1 MIFSKQFICLGKQ
14 YSTFYDHVPAP
25 MFRREFTVKK
35 KVSSCTVT
43 ITALG
48 FYDLFCNAR
57 KITKECFA
65 PYISAPTELVYHDTY
80 DITEALQNRKKLSR
94 RSGWYRLSE

>member
-1 MIFSKQFICLGKQ
+1 
-14 YSTFYDHVPAP
+14 
-25 MFRREFTVKK
+25 MFRREFTVGK
-35 KVSSCTVT
+35 SDCSCIVT
-43 ITALG
+43 ITVRG

-80 DITEALQNRKKLSR
+80 DITESLQNRKKTVSAFWLVSAFR
-94 RSGWYRLSE
+94 MTSDGSTGSLTMRHGADMSGLLL